1 MSIEVHILG
10 TSSARPTSIRQVSG
24 SLISCQ
30 DGIAIVDAGE
40 GFQSRFAIQRKRMK
54 TYETYHLKSSKVSV
68 LCLTHGHLDHTWG
81 VLPWLQSMA
90 LDNRNQP
97 LLVLGPTT
105 NEVIDSLLENQS
117 LPDETPASDL
127 AVQYQF
133 WHKLGGISSNLGY
146 PVKWV
151 LGAVNEGRWIEFT
164 DSGEIIEL
172 SEMPQPEGWRHN
184 RIEPLP
190 TIHTIP
196 SCAWKLSTAIKK
208 GKFNRQ
214 RAIELGLS
222 EDETA
227 ILAAGKDLQHNE
239 DLLLS
244 KEFRGSEIESLSIV
258 ISGDTS
264 EMAPGITSLNGCDL
278 LIHEATFLDDFSQ
291 HADDYLHST
300 ASGAA
305 RTAIACGAKH
315 LVLTH
320 YGARIKQT
328 DESLSEA
335 KSVLAESKTTLSAA
349 RDGDRILIEN
359 PNEITHLYWRN
370 DGWIR

>member
-54 TYETYHLKSSKVSV
+54 TFEKYHLKSSKVSV

-81 VLPWLQSMA
+81 VLPWLQSLA

-97 LLVLGPTT
+97 LLVIGPTT
-105 NEVIDSLLENQS
+105 IEVIDALLEKRP
-117 LPDETPASDL
+117 LPNETPQSDL

-196 SCAWKLSTAIKK
+196 SCAWRLSTASKK

-227 ILAAGKDLQHNE
+227 TLAAGKDLQHNG

-244 KEFRGSEIESLSIV
+244 KDFRGSEIESLSIV

-278 LIHEATFLDDFSQ
+278 LIHEATFVDDFSQ

-359 PNEITHLYWRN
+359 SNEITHFYWRN

>member
-1 MSIEVHILG
+1 MAKVPLRIV
-10 TSSARPTSIRQVSG
+10 
-24 SLISCQ
+24 
-30 DGIAIVDAGE
+30 GI
-40 GFQSRFAIQRKRMK
+40 
-54 TYETYHLKSSKVSV
+54 
-68 LCLTHGHLDHTWG
+68 
-81 VLPWLQSMA
+81 
-90 LDNRNQP
+90 
-97 LLVLGPTT
+97 
-105 NEVIDSLLENQS
+105 
-117 LPDETPASDL
+117 
-127 AVQYQF
+127 
-133 WHKLGGISSNLGY
+133 
-146 PVKWV
+146 
-151 LGAVNEGRWIEFT
+151 GR
-164 DSGEIIEL
+164 DIEL
-172 SEMPQPEGWRHN
+172 RVVSFLTR
-184 RIEPLP
+184 
-190 TIHTIP
+190 
-196 SCAWKLSTAIKK
+196 A
-208 GKFNRQ
+208 RQ
-214 RAIELGLS
+214 ATEYVAFIDLGS

-227 ILAAGKDLQHNE
+227 ILAAGKELQHNE

-370 DGWIR
+370 DGWFRCLIKAFI